1 MRKWNQF
8 VWLCVQVLNIFIKT
22 HLTMD
27 SIVVYGD
34 GNVAFFQV
42 LLLLAVPKK
51 TMQSVFGNIT
61 NLRWPLLLVP
71 LLCELPRSNTGLK
84 KRIPKN
90 YPTCQVKEDLSG
102 QLVRGQPMLIGEP
115 TCNKRRLRIEIS
127 VQGHLESY
135 VFLEKGS
142 GARWVL

>member
-84 KRIPKN
+84 KRIPKKLPN
-90 YPTCQVKEDLSG
+90 LPSQG
-102 QLVRGQPMLIGEP
+102 RFIWAIGERAA
-115 TCNKRRLRIEIS
+115 NADWRA
-127 VQGHLESY
+127 HL
-135 VFLEKGS
+135 
-142 GARWVL
+142 

>member
-1 MRKWNQF
+1 
-8 VWLCVQVLNIFIKT
+8 
-22 HLTMD
+22 MD

-51 TMQSVFGNIT
+51 TMQSVFGNT

-71 LLCELPRSNTGLK
+71 LLCELPGSNAGLK